1 MRQFLSK
8 ITSSLS
14 KIYSST
20 KLNYENRKSR
30 TDLIGAFRYLRHDG
44 TTLDGYLNS
53 QNIVLSD
60 TQKKAMKGYISQ
72 TDKSKLSVESW
83 NKYLEKNGYILGEN
97 QKKTSLL
104 SRTTSKIG
112 SVFKSVG
119 TTAASMAAN
128 MAIYY
133 AVSKG
138 IDIVS
143 KAWDNYSN
151 KQESA
156 IEAGDKAVTTYKN
169 NVTTLSNSSDVVEKY
184 GERFSYLQ
192 KGISN
197 GINKGLTTDEYDEY
211 LSLASKIAETFP
223 DLVSGYDSLGNPII
237 KTGTNVESLN
247 KALKEQKILLAE
259 ETIDN
264 GRDIADAFNAKVSKI
279 ATGNKEESGLLQ
291 QRKAL
296 SKIQEAYN
304 SKQGE
309 KLLSSLVQSN
319 SWSSKYRGWANDVD
333 NFLIDTFD
341 KVFGEGNIFS
351 ETKKKNKTNLE
362 KEQKQLKK
370 YTEGLSEE
378 TSFLTDEE
386 AKAFR
391 ELLKDAGVENID
403 KLKAGTQEYEDA
415 MQQVLEYGKTIEKQ
429 LNSAFDDSK
438 PYIQSLLQADTSFDT
453 LRDASK
459 NVINELVEGMEYKN
473 AENLGFFDKNTGD
486 YDLKAVTKWKNNLV
500 HSLRNT
506 STQDDL
512 EKLFSLSEN
521 QDDLTYNEYLKES
534 DDLIGKISKKVPSLN
549 KDVLKTSTGL
559 DKALTDLK
567 QKRLDLMNDGLGEKF
582 INSLSNGDME
592 ILWNLSAD
600 GEIKNNTQ
608 AKKAIQDYKDFQ
620 SAAGTDQYYNAWQEA
635 LESSNAGDKY
645 DTLLNNYDSVKK
657 AVEKGKIGTDDFKT
671 FASWLS
677 PTASDDLNN
686 YKENYP
692 KFERYFQ
699 DTKDGV
705 NNFLNDISGLENA
718 TGQKMAE
725 FNKETGRWDFNITNL
740 DDVGQKLGIG
750 AEAVGAIFGELRD
763 YGIDNNIISNV
774 EEGAG
779 RIGSLIS
786 DASKESKRNKKL
798 KSQTGENEQGY
809 KTTAGDHT
817 FGNQTAIDESEKKIR
832 DYNEDI
838 VETIDNTKALIKEQ
852 NESAESQKKA
862 AISAAKTMNEYKKQ
876 AQEAGLEDTAN
887 QIQEQ
892 IKSFADEFGV
902 EDIEAEIN
910 FDVDKATTDVN
921 NLFDSAWNKLEHNG
935 NVSNNLKTIESEVGK
950 IIEHGG
956 EIGSFVTQFNDLA
969 SISGSLTRMAND
981 GSTFNINDKISQ
993 VEKLSDEISKITKNG
1008 GDASEKMGQMA
1019 ESIQSLS
1026 GSEVNVKDL
1035 VSQYNELAERNN
1047 SEFRMQ
1053 LTGEIVDV
1061 ETHNEDP
1068 IGVDVEPNINDSKFS
1083 EFAGKMSQMM
1093 TITPNYPAE
1102 NYSEF
1107 AQSLNVE
1114 MNPKLPLS
1122 GLENLVENPIEV
1134 PVIPQIPENSLEV
1147 ELQPRLPL
1155 NELGIFGENH
1165 LKIPVEP
1172 ELQSNIQNESFT
1184 QNPVELP
1191 VKPKLSDG
1199 LDTSILQST
1208 TPTIDVKPKL
1218 TGDLTQETL
1227 EPLEAP
1233 VTGKINN
1240 LDTSSV
1246 ENKTVTLQAE
1256 TKEPIFSQGNGN
1268 SLFTQEVTVDAK
1280 VGNVDTSGLENKN
1293 VDVNAK
1299 ISNIDTSAIAT
1310 QDVNVKGKLSSIDSS
1325 SAEATDIPLNGTINN
1340 IDTSSAD
1347 GQNVSLNG
1355 TIDNIAVPEESPS
1368 ITGTAD
1374 YNLGNSPSDVP
1385 DASGVANYRLGS
1397 YPTTVPSATGVANY
1411 VLGFHPTSLPPINQT
1426 VNVTRVEKTVKANA
1440 SGTLT
1445 SPAHANGT
1453 AYNVLNLR
1461 PAYAKGNKVALEQD
1475 ETALVNEMG
1484 TESIIRD
1491 NSWFLIPGGMHMQA
1505 LKKGDIVL
1513 NASQT
1518 KSLMEHGKASGHGK
1532 AYANGTVP
1540 DVRKLASKPLS
1551 SAYASGSDE
1560 EFKEDFDWIE
1570 IWQSRFEESIEHL
1583 NDAMSDIVG
1592 NSWQNQNQYL
1602 DRMLSMNSDAQKT
1615 NRKAYDKYG
1624 EKMNASSLSAAYK
1637 DAIRKGKVDIET
1649 ITDKDLKEK
1658 ITEYQGWYEKQLQL
1672 NRKYDELVVNN
1683 LQYSLNKLE
1692 NIVDDYDK
1700 IVDRQE
1706 SYVSLLSAKND
1717 YNEAVGAKP
1726 VAQNYKDM
1734 MAGYGETANTISREY
1749 SLVKAEFDKLIKS
1762 GMIKKGSD
1770 QYNEWTQKLNEMQQ
1784 SIINARTEAAK
1795 LAETLREIR
1804 WDGWNTVNTKL
1815 ENTQEHLSDVVD
1827 MIDDLDSFDD
1837 DGIITENGITKLG
1850 LYAVQLENAKKQTAQ
1865 YDTALN
1871 NLKRELD
1878 AGLITQDKYNE
1889 ELADYKDKQR
1899 DAQKA
1904 SKSARD
1910 AILSLV
1916 KEGINTAIDAYSEL
1930 IDKRK
1935 EALQDNSDYR
1945 SHTRQ
1950 VEDYEK
1956 QLADIQ
1962 KQINSYNASGSREDL
1977 AKVKDLESQK
1987 ADIKKKYTEYLEDY
2001 QTDKQL
2007 DALQKEYDDFK
2018 EKQEDKIKELETS
2031 LDSQEKTIKDSLS
2044 IVKGDYTKVYDE
2056 LGKLADIYGQKLT
2069 DTLMKPWENAKNA
2082 YQQYTNAIK
2091 DVTKFS
2097 GSGTVDKARYSLAK
2111 NSSGQTTV
2119 VDNGTG
2125 QTKKNWT
2132 KIGKDWYLSDG
2143 SGIVIGNKWNK
2154 DNNKWY
2160 HTDANG
2166 KMQSNQWIKD
2176 KGKWYYLNKDGS
2188 MATGW
2193 QTINGKKYYLDYSGA
2208 MKTGF
2213 FQTKKGISYADKTGA
2228 VKSGGF
2234 FTVDGKRYYANAE
2247 GVNKSGWIKDDG
2259 KWYYADG
2266 KKMGEIVTG
2275 WRKVNNEWYY
2285 LNKDGSMKSSEWVND
2300 KGKWYYLQA
2309 GGAMAKNAYVKD
2321 WKSNL
2326 YYWVNGSGEW
2336 EQKWNTSSPNLKKYK
2351 LAYAKG
2357 TDNSA
2362 PGWKTIDEEGTELIR
2377 TAKGDLF
2384 YSKGGDTI
2392 FTNEMTKK
2400 LSDFSKAPSKFIE
2413 QAIPKFQMP
2422 KYSAVNNTGS
2432 ITVEV
2437 GAPQIAFTGTEKD
2450 FAKFETIVDKKL
2462 DNWSKNIAQQV
2473 KQLGVYTNANRIR

>member
-1 MRQFLSK
+1 MIFGYGEHKVNGNTETGLYSPFLTSLKERRKRQRVSDEVKNF
-8 ITSSLS
+8 
-14 KIYSST
+14 
-20 KLNYENRKSR
+20 
-30 TDLIGAFRYLRHDG
+30 FRDTRGDANFGQVIRGRY
-44 TTLDGYLNS
+44 NS
-53 QNIVLSD
+53 ADFSD
-60 TQKKAMKGYISQ
+60 TQFTSWVDGLSQ
-72 TDKSKLSVESW
+72 ERQATLTVNEA
-83 NKYLEKNGYILGEN
+83 LGEYQN
-97 QKKTSLL
+97 HLRASNNLGTRFASGIKKIAAGLGSFAL
-104 SRTTSKIG
+104 TT
-112 SVFKSVG
+112 V
-119 TTAASMAAN
+119 ALAL
-128 MAIYY
+128 
-133 AVSKG
+133 VSKG
-138 IDIVS
+138 IDYVAKS
-143 KAWDNYSN
+143 WDNYENVQENAIDRGDEAVN
-151 KQESA
+151 KYKENAKTYSESA
-156 IEAGDKAVTTYKN
+156 KLVQDSGKRF
-169 NVTTLSNSSDVVEKY
+169 VE
-184 GERFSYLQ
+184 LQ
-192 KGISN
+192 AGISSS
-197 GINKGLTTDEYDEY
+197 GTNKSLTTSEYEEY
-211 LSLASKIAETFP
+211 LSLANQISETFP
-223 DLVSGYDSLGNPII
+223 NLTKGYDSLGNPILQSI
-237 KTGTNVESLN
+237 SNISELN
-247 KALKEQKILLAE
+247 DVLREQQQLLAQ
-259 ETIDN
+259 ETVDN
-264 GRDIADAFNAKVSKI
+264 RKDYKDSFDAKVSEI
-279 ATGNKEESGLLQ
+279 AVGNKEEPGLLQ
-291 QRKAL
+291 QKDA
-296 SKIQEAYN
+296 IN
-304 SKQGE
+304 
-309 KLLSSLVQSN
+309 KLLNAKGNKKGYESYLNSADLMRVANGDGAGTVADWLYKASAPFKQFRNSNTKYASGGWIEKFFSKKSSSDTLSHAENRAIKEVL
-319 SWSSKYRGWANDVD
+319 KEAGVD
-333 NFLIDTFD
+333 EPEKIEYGTDD
-341 KVFGEGNIFS
+341 YYDAIKKVKDYAQTIQTQLDSAFS
-351 ETKKKNKTNLE
+351 ETKP
-362 KEQKQLKK
+362 
-370 YTEGLSEE
+370 Y
-378 TSFLTDEE
+378 
-386 AKAFR
+386 
-391 ELLKDAGVENID
+391 
-403 KLKAGTQEYEDA
+403 
-415 MQQVLEYGKTIEKQ
+415 IES
-429 LNSAFDDSK
+429 LFTADDSYSK
-438 PYIQSLLQADTSFDT
+438 IKDSTQNIVSELINSMSFD
-453 LRDASK
+453 DASK
-459 NVINELVEGMEYKN
+459 LN
-473 AENLGFFDKNTGD
+473 FFDAVTGD
-486 YDLKAVTKWKNNLV
+486 LDTDSIISWKNNLLK
-500 HSLRNT
+500 SLQKT
-506 STQDDL
+506 DVQDKLSDL
-512 EKLFSLSEN
+512 FNVQDSRGTMNYADYFKEVDSLTTE
-521 QDDLTYNEYLKES
+521 L
-534 DDLIGKISKKVPSLN
+534 SKKVPGLS
-549 KDVLKTSTGL
+549 KDLLKSVTGL
-559 DKALTDLK
+559 GNDLSDLK
-567 QKRLDLMNDGLGEKF
+567 QKRSDLMNDGLGEKF
-582 INSLSNGDME
+582 INSLSNDDME
-592 ILWNLSAD
+592 ILWTLNAD
-600 GEIKNNTQ
+600 GAIKTAEE
-608 AKKAIQDYKDFQ
+608 AKKRIQEQKETVENDPDK
-620 SAAGTDQYYNAWQEA
+620 YYNAWYKANTQANED
-635 LESSNAGDKY
+635 EQNQGGTKY
-645 DTLLNNYDSVKK
+645 DTLLQGYDKIKEAYKK
-657 AVEKGKIGTDDFKT
+657 GETGTSLFKT
-671 FASWLS
+671 FAAWLS
-677 PTASDDLNN
+677 PTGSDDVNN
-686 YKENYP
+686 FKENYP

-705 NNFLNDISGLENA
+705 NNFLNDISTLQNTAGE
-718 TGQKMAE
+718 KMAE
-725 FNKETGRWDFNITNL
+725 FNKDTGRWSFNVTDL
-740 DDVGQKLGIG
+740 DDLGQKLGIG
-750 AEAVGAIFGELRD
+750 AEAIGAIFGKLRD
-763 YGIDNNIISNV
+763 YGVDNNIITSA
-774 EEGAG
+774 EEGG
-779 RIGSLIS
+779 NRVGELINDLS
-786 DASKESKRNKKL
+786 SESKRNEKL
-798 KSQTGENEQGY
+798 KKQTGENEQGY
-809 KTTAGDHT
+809 ETSAGSHT
-817 FGNQTAIDESEKKIR
+817 FGNQTAIDESDKKLAE
-832 DYNEDI
+832 YNEDLK
-838 VETIDNTKALIKEQ
+838 ETISNTKALIKEQ
-852 NESAESQKKA
+852 NSSKEAQQQAVIAAGKALAEQKQNALNAGQGDA
-862 AISAAKTMNEYKKQ
+862 AN
-876 AQEAGLEDTAN
+876 L
-887 QIQEQ
+887 IQEQ
-892 IKSFADEFGV
+892 IDQMGQEF
-902 EDIEAEIN
+902 EIPNINAEIN
-910 FDVDKATTDVN
+910 FDIGTATENLNSLVDN
-921 NLFDSAWNKLEHNG
+921 AWNKLARGG
-935 NVSNNLKTIESEVGK
+935 NVQTNLDL
-950 IIEHGG
+950 
-956 EIGSFVTQFNDLA
+956 IGQKVQELGRHDGDISGLVLEFNDLA
-969 SISGSLTRMAND
+969 EAAGSLQRMS
-981 GSTFNINDKISQ
+981 STGDIFNYKDKIGEVQ
-993 VEKLSDEISKITKNG
+993 QLKNEITTLASSG
-1008 GDASEKMGQMA
+1008 QDASNQMGQM
-1019 ESIQSLS
+1019 SQNIQLLS
-1026 GSEVNVKDL
+1026 SAGFD
-1035 VSQYNELAERNN
+1035 VSSMVDSYNKLAEASG
-1047 SEFRMQ
+1047 SEFRMKV
-1053 LTGEIVDV
+1053 TGELYEVDDETNGDTEVEAKAKVDEV
-1061 ETHNEDP
+1061 ETDGE
-1068 IGVDVEPNINDSKFS
+1068 K
-1083 EFAGKMSQMM
+1083 
-1093 TITPNYPAE
+1093 AE
-1102 NYSEF
+1102 IDGEVK
-1107 AQSLNVE
+1107 NV
-1114 MNPKLPLS
+1114 
-1122 GLENLVENPIEV
+1122 
-1134 PVIPQIPENSLEV
+1134 
-1147 ELQPRLPL
+1147 
-1155 NELGIFGENH
+1155 
-1165 LKIPVEP
+1165 
-1172 ELQSNIQNESFT
+1172 
-1184 QNPVELP
+1184 
-1191 VKPKLSDG
+1191 
-1199 LDTSILQST
+1199 
-1208 TPTIDVKPKL
+1208 
-1218 TGDLTQETL
+1218 
-1227 EPLEAP
+1227 
-1233 VTGKINN
+1233 
-1240 LDTSSV
+1240 DTSSV
-1246 ENKTVTLQAE
+1246 ENKTLTLQAE
-1256 TKEPIFSQGNGN
+1256 VKEPAQSQLSGKQFS
-1268 SLFTQEVTVDAK
+1268 THEVTISAK
-1280 VGNVDTSGLENKN
+1280 IGDVDTSNAENKEVN
-1293 VDVNAK
+1293 VKAK
-1299 ISNIDTSAIAT
+1299 ATDIDTST
-1310 QDVNVKGKLSSIDSS
+1310 VEGGDVYVNGKIDHIDSS
-1325 SAEATDIPLNGTINN
+1325 TVNSE
-1340 IDTSSAD
+1340 DTSVPGTLRLENVDQSQV
-1347 GQNVSLNG
+1347 QNQQISLNASLNPLATSDDTKTVTVNEVQG
-1355 TIDNIAVPEESPS
+1355 EKIESQDESKNVTVNEVQGEKIEIEDQTKTVDFTLGDSPE
-1368 ITGTAD
+1368 T
-1374 YNLGNSPSDVP
+1374 VP

-1592 NSWQNQNQYL
+1592 NSWQDQNKYL
-1602 DRMLSMNSDAQKT
+1602 DRMLNMNSDAQKT

-1726 VAQNYKDM
+1726 VSQNYKDM

-1749 SLVKAEFDKLIKS
+1749 SLVKAEFDKLLKS

-1916 KEGINTAIDAYSEL
+1916 KEGINAAIDAYSEL

-2044 IVKGDYTKVYDE
+2044 VVKGDYTKVYDE

-2097 GSGTVDKARYSLAK
+2097 GSGTVDKTRYSLAK

-2193 QTINGKKYYLDYSGA
+2193 QTIGGKKYYLDYSGA

-2357 TDNSA
+2357 TNNSA

-2422 KYSAVNNTGS
+2422 KYSAVNNTGN

>member
-1 MRQFLSK
+1 MIFSYGK
-8 ITSSLS
+8 HDVDGTE
-14 KIYSST
+14 KTGIYSPL
-20 KLNYENRKSR
+20 LNTIRGKRVSREVRDFLNNSADDALITQAVRGHTFTDTSFTNWVDGLNEQERATMRVSDALENYQ
-30 TDLIGAFRYLRHDG
+30 THLRR
-44 TTLDGYLNS
+44 S
-53 QNIVLSD
+53 
-60 TQKKAMKGYISQ
+60 
-72 TDKSKLSVESW
+72 
-83 NKYLEKNGYILGEN
+83 
-97 QKKTSLL
+97 TSLGSRFASGIKRMASGLL
-104 SRTTSKIG
+104 SFATSTI
-112 SVFKSVG
+112 
-119 TTAASMAAN
+119 AM
-128 MAIYY
+128 MAI
-133 AVSKG
+133 SKG
-138 IDIVS
+138 IELVIDT
-143 KAWDNYSN
+143 WQDYSTAQEDAIDKGTEAVN
-151 KQESA
+151 KYKENVQTYSESA
-156 IEAGDKAVTTYKN
+156 KLIQDSGKRFVELQAGV
-169 NVTTLSNSSDVVEKY
+169 SSS
-184 GERFSYLQ
+184 GT
-192 KGISN
+192 
-197 GINKGLTTDEYDEY
+197 NKSLTTSEYEEY
-211 LSLASKIAETFP
+211 LSLANQISETFP
-223 DLVSGYDSLGNPII
+223 NLVKGYDSLGNPILQSI
-237 KTGTNVESLN
+237 SHISELN
-247 KALKEQKILLAE
+247 DALREQQQLLAQ
-259 ETIDN
+259 ETVDN
-264 GRDIADAFNAKVSKI
+264 RKDYKDSFDAKVSEI
-279 ATGNKEESGLLQ
+279 AVGNKEEPGLLQ
-291 QRKAL
+291 QQKAL
-296 SKIQEAYN
+296 NKLLNADGNQYAKSKLKKISQEDFAASRLTDLHYKQNTADLIRAATDGQNGDTRKSFTADLINSVGTGLGKMLGDSTKESWEKFTEKYIGN
-304 SKQGE
+304 SK
-309 KLLSSLVQSN
+309 SLDSN
-319 SWSSKYRGWANDVD
+319 SPTGK
-333 NFLIDTFD
+333 
-341 KVFGEGNIFS
+341 S
-351 ETKKKNKTNLE
+351 ELTVAENRAVRYAL
-362 KEQKQLKK
+362 KE
-370 YTEGLSEE
+370 
-378 TSFLTDEE
+378 
-386 AKAFR
+386 
-391 ELLKDAGVENID
+391 AGVEEPEN
-403 KLKAGTQEYEDA
+403 LEFGTEEYEDA
-415 MQQVLEYGKTIEKQ
+415 VQKLEDYMQTIQPQ
-429 LNSAFDDSK
+429 LDSAFTEQK
-438 PYIQSLLQADTSFDT
+438 PYIESLFMADDSYSKIKDSTQNIVSELINSMSFD
-453 LRDASK
+453 DASK
-459 NVINELVEGMEYKN
+459 LN
-473 AENLGFFDKNTGD
+473 FFDAVTGD
-486 YDLKAVTKWKNNLV
+486 LDTDSIISWKNNLLQNLQKTDV
-500 HSLRNT
+500 QDKLSDLFNVQDSRGTMNYADYFKEVDSLT
-506 STQDDL
+506 TEL
-512 EKLFSLSEN
+512 
-521 QDDLTYNEYLKES
+521 
-534 DDLIGKISKKVPSLN
+534 SKKVPGLS
-549 KDVLKTSTGL
+549 KDLLKSVTGL
-559 DKALTDLK
+559 GNDLSDLK
-567 QKRLDLMNDGLGEKF
+567 QKRSDLMNDGLGEKF
-582 INSLSNGDME
+582 INSLSNDDME
-592 ILWNLSAD
+592 ILWTLNAD
-600 GEIKNNTQ
+600 GAIKTAEE
-608 AKKAIQDYKDFQ
+608 AKKRIQEQKETVENDPDK
-620 SAAGTDQYYNAWQEA
+620 YYNAWYKANTQANED
-635 LESSNAGDKY
+635 EQNQGGTKY
-645 DTLLNNYDSVKK
+645 DTLLQGYDKIK
-657 AVEKGKIGTDDFKT
+657 EAYNKGETGTSLFKT
-671 FASWLS
+671 FAAWLS
-677 PTASDDLNN
+677 PTGSDDVNN
-686 YKENYP
+686 FKENYP

-705 NNFLNDISGLENA
+705 NNFLNDISTLQNTAGE
-718 TGQKMAE
+718 KMAE
-725 FNKETGRWDFNITNL
+725 FNKDTGRWSFNVTDL
-740 DDVGQKLGIG
+740 DDLGQKLGIG
-750 AEAVGAIFGELRD
+750 AEAIGAIFGKLRD
-763 YGIDNNIISNV
+763 YGVDNNIITSA
-774 EEGAG
+774 EEGG
-779 RIGSLIS
+779 NRVGELINDLS
-786 DASKESKRNKKL
+786 SESKRNEKL
-798 KSQTGENEQGY
+798 KKQTGENEQGY
-809 KTTAGDHT
+809 ETSAGSHT
-817 FGNQTAIDESEKKIR
+817 FGNQTAIDESDKKLAE
-832 DYNEDI
+832 YNEDLK
-838 VETIDNTKALIKEQ
+838 ETISNTKALIKEQ
-852 NESAESQKKA
+852 NSSKEAQQQA
-862 AISAAKTMNEYKKQ
+862 AIAAGKALAEQKQ
-876 AQEAGLEDTAN
+876 NALNAGQGDAAN
-887 QIQEQ
+887 LIQEQ
-892 IKSFADEFGV
+892 IDQMGQEF
-902 EDIEAEIN
+902 EIPNINAEIN
-910 FDVDKATTDVN
+910 FDVGTATE
-921 NLFDSAWNKLEHNG
+921 NLNSLVDNAWNKLARGG
-935 NVSNNLKTIESEVGK
+935 NVQTNLDL
-950 IIEHGG
+950 
-956 EIGSFVTQFNDLA
+956 IGQKVQELGRHDGDISGLVLEFNDLA
-969 SISGSLTRMAND
+969 DAAGSLQRM
-981 GSTFNINDKISQ
+981 GSTGDIFNYKDKIGEVQ
-993 VEKLSDEISKITKNG
+993 QLKNEITTLASSG
-1008 GDASEKMGQMA
+1008 QDASNQMGQM
-1019 ESIQSLS
+1019 SQNIQLLS
-1026 GSEVNVKDL
+1026 SAGFD
-1035 VSQYNELAERNN
+1035 VSSMVDSYNKLAEASG
-1047 SEFRMQ
+1047 SEFRMKV
-1053 LTGEIVDV
+1053 TGELYEVDDETNGDTEVEAKAKVDEV
-1061 ETHNEDP
+1061 ETDGEKAEID
-1068 IGVDVEPNINDSKFS
+1068 
-1083 EFAGKMSQMM
+1083 GKVK
-1093 TITPNYPAE
+1093 AD
-1102 NYSEF
+1102 
-1107 AQSLNVE
+1107 
-1114 MNPKLPLS
+1114 
-1122 GLENLVENPIEV
+1122 EV
-1134 PVIPQIPENSLEV
+1134 
-1147 ELQPRLPL
+1147 
-1155 NELGIFGENH
+1155 
-1165 LKIPVEP
+1165 
-1172 ELQSNIQNESFT
+1172 
-1184 QNPVELP
+1184 
-1191 VKPKLSDG
+1191 
-1199 LDTSILQST
+1199 DTSGVEGKKAE
-1208 TPTIDVKPKL
+1208 IDGEVKN
-1218 TGDLTQETL
+1218 
-1227 EPLEAP
+1227 
-1233 VTGKINN
+1233 V
-1240 LDTSSV
+1240 DTSSV
-1246 ENKTVTLQAE
+1246 ENKTLTLQAE
-1256 TKEPIFSQGNGN
+1256 VKEPVQSQLSGKQFS
-1268 SLFTQEVTVDAK
+1268 THEVTISAK
-1280 VGNVDTSGLENKN
+1280 IGDVDTSNAENKEVN
-1293 VDVNAK
+1293 VKAK
-1299 ISNIDTSAIAT
+1299 ATDIDTST
-1310 QDVNVKGKLSSIDSS
+1310 VEGGDVYVNGKIDHIDSS
-1325 SAEATDIPLNGTINN
+1325 TVNSE
-1340 IDTSSAD
+1340 DTSVPGTLRLENVDQSQV
-1347 GQNVSLNG
+1347 QNQQISLNASLNPLATSDDTKTVTVNEVQG
-1355 TIDNIAVPEESPS
+1355 EKIESQDESKNVTVNEVQGEKIEIEDQTKTVDFTLGDSPE
-1368 ITGTAD
+1368 T
-1374 YNLGNSPSDVP
+1374 VP
-1385 DASGVANYRLGS
+1385 DASGIANYRLGS

-1592 NSWQNQNQYL
+1592 NSWQDQNKYL
-1602 DRMLSMNSDAQKT
+1602 DRMLNMNSDAQKT

-1726 VAQNYKDM
+1726 VSQNYKDM

-1749 SLVKAEFDKLIKS
+1749 SLVKAEFDKLLKS

-1770 QYNEWTQKLNEMQQ
+1770 QYNEWTQKLNEMQH

-1850 LYAVQLENAKKQTAQ
+1850 LYAIQLENAKKQTAQ

-1899 DAQKA
+1899 DAQKV

-1916 KEGINTAIDAYSEL
+1916 KEGINAAIDAYSEL

-2091 DVTKFS
+2091 NVTKFS
-2097 GSGTVDKARYSLAK
+2097 GSGTVDKTRYSLAK

-2160 HTDANG
+2160 HTDTNG

-2193 QTINGKKYYLDYSGA
+2193 QTIGGKKYYLDYSGA

-2357 TDNSA
+2357 TNNSA

-2413 QAIPKFQMP
+2413 QATPKFQMP
-2422 KYSAVNNTGS
+2422 KYSAVNNTGN

-2450 FAKFETIVDKKL
+2450 FAKFEIIVDKKL

>member
-1 MRQFLSK
+1 MIFGYGEHKVNGNTETGLYSPFLTSLKERRKRQHVSDEVKNF
-8 ITSSLS
+8 
-14 KIYSST
+14 
-20 KLNYENRKSR
+20 
-30 TDLIGAFRYLRHDG
+30 FRDTRGDANFGQVIRGRY
-44 TTLDGYLNS
+44 NS
-53 QNIVLSD
+53 ADFSD
-60 TQKKAMKGYISQ
+60 TQFTSWVDGLSQ
-72 TDKSKLSVESW
+72 ERQATLTVNEA
-83 NKYLEKNGYILGEN
+83 LGEYQN
-97 QKKTSLL
+97 HLRASNNLGTRFASGIKKIAAGLGSFAL
-104 SRTTSKIG
+104 TT
-112 SVFKSVG
+112 V
-119 TTAASMAAN
+119 ALAL
-128 MAIYY
+128 
-133 AVSKG
+133 VSKG
-138 IDIVS
+138 IDYVAKS
-143 KAWDNYSN
+143 WDNYENVQENAIDRGDEAVN
-151 KQESA
+151 KYKENAKTYSESA
-156 IEAGDKAVTTYKN
+156 KLVQDSGKRF
-169 NVTTLSNSSDVVEKY
+169 VE
-184 GERFSYLQ
+184 LQ
-192 KGISN
+192 AGISSS
-197 GINKGLTTDEYDEY
+197 GTNKSLTTSEYEEY
-211 LSLASKIAETFP
+211 LSLANQISETFP
-223 DLVSGYDSLGNPII
+223 NLTKGYDSLGNPILQSI
-237 KTGTNVESLN
+237 SHISELN
-247 KALKEQKILLAE
+247 DALREQQQLLAQ
-259 ETIDN
+259 ETVDN
-264 GRDIADAFNAKVSKI
+264 RKDYKDSFDAKVSEI
-279 ATGNKEESGLLQ
+279 AVGNKEEPGLLQ
-291 QRKAL
+291 QKDA
-296 SKIQEAYN
+296 IN
-304 SKQGE
+304 
-309 KLLSSLVQSN
+309 KLLNAKGNKKGYESYLNSADLMRVANGDGAGTVADWLYKASAPFKQFRNSNTKYASGGWIEKFFSKKSSSDTLSHAENRAIKEVL
-319 SWSSKYRGWANDVD
+319 KEAGVD
-333 NFLIDTFD
+333 EPEKIEYGTDD
-341 KVFGEGNIFS
+341 YYDAIKKVKDYAQTIQTQLDSAFS
-351 ETKKKNKTNLE
+351 ETKP
-362 KEQKQLKK
+362 
-370 YTEGLSEE
+370 Y
-378 TSFLTDEE
+378 
-386 AKAFR
+386 
-391 ELLKDAGVENID
+391 
-403 KLKAGTQEYEDA
+403 
-415 MQQVLEYGKTIEKQ
+415 IES
-429 LNSAFDDSK
+429 LFTADDSYSK
-438 PYIQSLLQADTSFDT
+438 IKDSTQNIVSELINSMSFD
-453 LRDASK
+453 DASK
-459 NVINELVEGMEYKN
+459 LN
-473 AENLGFFDKNTGD
+473 FFDAVTGD
-486 YDLKAVTKWKNNLV
+486 LDTDSIISWKNNLLK
-500 HSLRNT
+500 SLQKT
-506 STQDDL
+506 DVQDKLSDL
-512 EKLFSLSEN
+512 FNVQDSRGTMNYADYFKEVDSLTTE
-521 QDDLTYNEYLKES
+521 L
-534 DDLIGKISKKVPSLN
+534 SKKVPGLS
-549 KDVLKTSTGL
+549 KDLLKSVTGL
-559 DKALTDLK
+559 GNDLSDLK
-567 QKRLDLMNDGLGEKF
+567 QKRSDLMNDGLGEKF
-582 INSLSNGDME
+582 INSLSNDDME
-592 ILWNLSAD
+592 ILWTLNAD
-600 GEIKNNTQ
+600 GAIKTAEE
-608 AKKAIQDYKDFQ
+608 AKKRIQEQKETVENDPDK
-620 SAAGTDQYYNAWQEA
+620 YYNAWYKANTQANED
-635 LESSNAGDKY
+635 EQNQGGTKY
-645 DTLLNNYDSVKK
+645 DTLLQGYDKIKEAYKK
-657 AVEKGKIGTDDFKT
+657 GETGTSLFKT
-671 FASWLS
+671 FAAWLS
-677 PTASDDLNN
+677 PTGSDDVNN
-686 YKENYP
+686 FKENYP

-705 NNFLNDISGLENA
+705 NNFLNDISTLQNTAGE
-718 TGQKMAE
+718 KMAE
-725 FNKETGRWDFNITNL
+725 FNKDTGRWSFNVTDL
-740 DDVGQKLGIG
+740 DDLGQKLGIG
-750 AEAVGAIFGELRD
+750 AEAIGAIFGKLRD
-763 YGIDNNIISNV
+763 YGVDNNIITSA
-774 EEGAG
+774 EEGG
-779 RIGSLIS
+779 NRVGELINDLS
-786 DASKESKRNKKL
+786 SESKRNEKL
-798 KSQTGENEQGY
+798 KKQTGENEQGY
-809 KTTAGDHT
+809 ETSAGSHT
-817 FGNQTAIDESEKKIR
+817 FGNQTAIDESDKKLAE
-832 DYNEDI
+832 YNEDLK
-838 VETIDNTKALIKEQ
+838 ETISNTKALIKEQ
-852 NESAESQKKA
+852 NSSKEAQQQA
-862 AISAAKTMNEYKKQ
+862 AIAAGKALAEQKQ
-876 AQEAGLEDTAN
+876 NALNAGQGDAAN
-887 QIQEQ
+887 LIQEQ
-892 IKSFADEFGV
+892 IDQMGQEF
-902 EDIEAEIN
+902 EIPNINAEIN
-910 FDVDKATTDVN
+910 FDVGTATE
-921 NLFDSAWNKLEHNG
+921 NLNSLVDNAWNKLARGG
-935 NVSNNLKTIESEVGK
+935 NVQTNLDL
-950 IIEHGG
+950 
-956 EIGSFVTQFNDLA
+956 IGQKVQELGRHDGDISGLVLEFNDLA
-969 SISGSLTRMAND
+969 DAAGSLQRMS
-981 GSTFNINDKISQ
+981 STGDIFNYKDKIGEVQ
-993 VEKLSDEISKITKNG
+993 QLKNEITTLASSG
-1008 GDASEKMGQMA
+1008 QDASNQMGQM
-1019 ESIQSLS
+1019 SQNIQLLS
-1026 GSEVNVKDL
+1026 SAGFD
-1035 VSQYNELAERNN
+1035 VSSMVDSYNKLAEASG
-1047 SEFRMQ
+1047 SEFRMKV
-1053 LTGEIVDV
+1053 TGELYEVDDETNGDTEVEAKAKVDEV
-1061 ETHNEDP
+1061 ETDGEKAEID
-1068 IGVDVEPNINDSKFS
+1068 
-1083 EFAGKMSQMM
+1083 GKVK
-1093 TITPNYPAE
+1093 
-1102 NYSEF
+1102 
-1107 AQSLNVE
+1107 NV
-1114 MNPKLPLS
+1114 
-1122 GLENLVENPIEV
+1122 
-1134 PVIPQIPENSLEV
+1134 
-1147 ELQPRLPL
+1147 
-1155 NELGIFGENH
+1155 
-1165 LKIPVEP
+1165 
-1172 ELQSNIQNESFT
+1172 
-1184 QNPVELP
+1184 
-1191 VKPKLSDG
+1191 
-1199 LDTSILQST
+1199 
-1208 TPTIDVKPKL
+1208 
-1218 TGDLTQETL
+1218 
-1227 EPLEAP
+1227 
-1233 VTGKINN
+1233 
-1240 LDTSSV
+1240 DTSSV
-1246 ENKTVTLQAE
+1246 ENKTLTLQAE
-1256 TKEPIFSQGNGN
+1256 VKEPAQSQLSGKQFS
-1268 SLFTQEVTVDAK
+1268 THEVTISAK
-1280 VGNVDTSGLENKN
+1280 IGDVDTSNAENKEVN
-1293 VDVNAK
+1293 VKAK
-1299 ISNIDTSAIAT
+1299 ATDIDTST
-1310 QDVNVKGKLSSIDSS
+1310 VEGGDVYVNGKIDHIDSS
-1325 SAEATDIPLNGTINN
+1325 TVNSE
-1340 IDTSSAD
+1340 DTSVPGTLRLENVDQSQV
-1347 GQNVSLNG
+1347 QNQQISLNASLNPLATSDDTKTVTVNEVQG
-1355 TIDNIAVPEESPS
+1355 EKIESQDESKNVTVNEVQGEKIEIEDQTKTVDFTLGDSPE
-1368 ITGTAD
+1368 T
-1374 YNLGNSPSDVP
+1374 VP
-1385 DASGVANYRLGS
+1385 DASGIANYRLGS

-1592 NSWQNQNQYL
+1592 NSWQDQNKYL
-1602 DRMLSMNSDAQKT
+1602 DRMLNMNSDAQKT

-1726 VAQNYKDM
+1726 VSQNYKDM

-1815 ENTQEHLSDVVD
+1815 ENTQEHLSDVID

-1850 LYAVQLENAKKQTAQ
+1850 LYAIQLENAKKQTAQ

-1899 DAQKA
+1899 DAQKV

-1916 KEGINTAIDAYSEL
+1916 KEGINAAIDAYSEL

-2001 QTDKQL
+2001 QTNKQL

-2097 GSGTVDKARYSLAK
+2097 GSGTVDKTRYSLAK

-2160 HTDANG
+2160 HTDTNG

-2193 QTINGKKYYLDYSGA
+2193 QTIGGKKYYLDYSGA

-2357 TDNSA
+2357 TNNSA

-2413 QAIPKFQMP
+2413 QATPKFQMP
-2422 KYSAVNNTGS
+2422 KYSAVNNTS
-2432 ITVEV
+2432 NITIEV